1 MVITPCLVEFQSA
14 SLAESCE
21 QPILKPEHRA
31 VGVLPKVEYLAVVM
45 SAVHV
50 VGIPERKFTFL
61 LGHAYFTFPLQ
72 ITSHVSS
79 VICGYL
85 FRISDREKRL
95 ENVLVS
101 DPDTP

>member
-21 QPILKPEHRA
+21 QTVLKPEHRA
-31 VGVLPKVEYLAVVM
+31 VGVLPKIEYLAVVM

-61 LGHAYFTFPLQ
+61 LGHAYFYV
-72 ITSHVSS
+72 SVADHVP
-79 VICGYL
+79 
-85 FRISDREKRL
+85 R
-95 ENVLVS
+95 LVS
-101 DPDTP
+101 DLRVSLPDVGE